1 MPSRRVH
8 MAWGL
13 GLAAAA
19 ALAASVSMSTVGRN
33 AASPARAGDEPP
45 LEFRADEVVR
55 PVAGSLPLDLRFSG
69 PLVAPRTATVRAKAA
84 GTLLSLA
91 VEEGQRV
98 RAGQRLGRLDLEG
111 LESRVAE
118 RRALLAQA
126 QAQLRQAERTH
137 ASDRQL
143 AEQRFIS
150 ANALEASRSALASA
164 QAQWQAAA
172 AQLDASSL
180 GVREAVLL
188 APISGIV
195 AKRRVVAGEKLAPEQ
210 ELLTVVDLGELELA
224 GQLPAH
230 RLDGLVPG
238 QAVEVQVEGRAA
250 PVAGRLARIAP
261 VADAGTRAVGVVVA
275 IDNRDERLRAGP
287 YAVARMRL
295 PDPVQRLLLPQS
307 AIVGEAGQ
315 ETVWLVEGGVLLRR
329 AVTTGRRDDEG
340 GRVEVLGGLT
350 PQSQVLAMKFDR
362 LREGRRVLVA
372 AGPAEV
378 AALR

>member
-1 MPSRRVH
+1 MRSRRARI
-8 MAWGL
+8 AWGL

-19 ALAASVSMSTVGRN
+19 AVGVASVSGRDG
-33 AASPARAGDEPP
+33 AAPAPATAGTEAP

-55 PVAGSLPLDLRFSG
+55 PVPGSLPVALRFSG

-91 VEEGQRV
+91 VAEGQRV
-98 RAGQRLGRLDLEG
+98 RAGQLLGRIDLEG
-111 LESRVAE
+111 LQSRVAE

-126 QAQLRQAERTH
+126 RAQLRQAERTH
-137 ASDRQL
+137 ASDRLL
-143 AEQRFIS
+143 AEQQFIS

-172 AQLDASSL
+172 AQLESSSL
-180 GVREAVLL
+180 DVREATLQ

-230 RLDGLVPG
+230 QLDGLVPG

-250 PVAGRLARIAP
+250 AVAGRLARIAP
-261 VADAGTRAVGVVVA
+261 AADAGTRAIGVVVA
-275 IDNRDERLRAGP
+275 LDNRDERLRAGQ
-287 YAVARMRL
+287 YAVALVRL